1 MYTALAYYL
10 QLQAPALPVAFQN
23 WLPFPLDE
31 SNMATGKRLATPS
44 EAAHEQQKHPQL
56 KPDGVVGVDDTL
68 MTEPQELLLFEMHHH
83 QQMAN
88 GDKADEDADVNV
100 NATTDM
106 GEKLLIPKVRTFSM
120 LDAASTSQLGR
131 YLEDEEA
138 LHPPLE
144 STGSG
149 SSLHT
154 SLLSSNGSVVPRPPH
169 SKNLVLDPESNGS
182 VLQAAVSSGA
192 EVVEVVAEQSW
203 LITKLAV
210 QLIWAL
216 RMSKRWILCALRLI
230 SFVFLLLLPIVKVAI
245 YWFFDENVHKNI
257 IYGLN
262 RRNLLDVYTVPQ
274 MQKEADGSSSPTK
287 SRSASVTST
296 GSASFTEAR
305 YPVVVFVSGG
315 AWIIG
320 YKAWGALM
328 GRVLASLGVVVVM
341 PDYRNF
347 PQGVVPD
354 MVEDATRAMQW
365 VFDNIHLFGGDREN
379 VHLIGQSAGA
389 HLAMCTLLEQV
400 EKKRNV
406 SSNSAASPSSS
417 LGGMGNTSDCES
429 IESLSPLAQPITWN
443 LRQVR
448 SYSGISGPYNMEASI
463 ATFHRHGFDRAVVE
477 RIMAHRLAYYSPSLR
492 LLALSELPL
501 RTRHT
506 LVDDFPP
513 CFLFHGTADK
523 TVSYRSSEQLTAAL
537 QACNIPVS
545 TRFFEGKT
553 HTDPIIEDPIVGD
566 DFLLD
571 DVMAALKAQAPI
583 DPVTGKPRY
592 ELGARPQEKRYYPK
606 LLVRV
611 ARKINPF

>member
-1 MYTALAYYL
+1 
-10 QLQAPALPVAFQN
+10 
-23 WLPFPLDE
+23 
-31 SNMATGKRLATPS
+31 MATGQRPAAPS
-44 EAAHEQQKHPQL
+44 EAPQVQHKQQQQQQPDSFMNSAAEPHEP
-56 KPDGVVGVDDTL
+56 
-68 MTEPQELLLFEMHHH
+68 LLQNTHH
-83 QQMAN
+83 QQLPN
-88 GDKADEDADVNV
+88 GDQTAEEDAADVDIAV
-100 NATTDM
+100 P
-106 GEKLLIPKVRTFSM
+106 GEKLLIPKVRTFSL

-131 YLEDEEA
+131 YLEEEEA

-144 STGSG
+144 SAGSG
-149 SSLHT
+149 SSLHA
-154 SLLSSNGSVVPRPPH
+154 SLLSSSGSAVPRPPH
-169 SKNLVLDPESNGS
+169 SKNLVLDPESNGA

-210 QLIWAL
+210 QLLWAM

-230 SFVFLLLLPIVKVAI
+230 TFVVLLLPPIVKVAV
-245 YWFFDENVHKNI
+245 YWFVDENVHKNI

-274 MQKEADGSSSPTK
+274 TAKDAETMSK
-287 SRSASVTST
+287 SRSSSVTSAS
-296 GSASFTEAR
+296 SASFTDAR

-347 PQGVVPD
+347 PQGVVPG
-354 MVEDATRAMQW
+354 MVEDVTRAMQW
-365 VFDNIHLFGGDREN
+365 VFDNVHLFGGDREN

-400 EKKRNV
+400 EKKRNAAAT
-406 SSNSAASPSSS
+406 SASSPSSS
-417 LGGMGNTSDCES
+417 SVGGMGNTSDCES
-429 IESLSPLAQPITWN
+429 LESVSPLAQPITWD
-443 LRQVR
+443 LRQIR
-448 SYSGISGPYNMEASI
+448 SYIGISGPYNMEASI

-492 LLALSELPL
+492 LLALSELPS
-501 RTRHT
+501 RTRHA
-506 LVDDFPP
+506 LLEDFPP

-523 TVSYRSSEQLTAAL
+523 TVNYRSSEQCTAAL
-537 QACNIPVS
+537 QACGIPVS

-553 HTDPIIEDPIVGD
+553 HTDPIIEDPIIGD

-583 DPVTGKPRY
+583 DPISGKPRY

-606 LLVRV
+606 LLVRA

>member
-1 MYTALAYYL
+1 
-10 QLQAPALPVAFQN
+10 
-23 WLPFPLDE
+23 
-31 SNMATGKRLATPS
+31 MATGKRPAAPS
-44 EAAHEQQKHPQL
+44 EAVQVQQKHPQQQ
-56 KPDGVVGVDDTL
+56 PDGVVGVADNFAAA
-68 MTEPQELLLFEMHHH
+68 EPHEPLLQIHHN
-83 QQMAN
+83 QQMVH
-88 GDKADEDADVNV
+88 GDQADADADVN
-100 NATTDM
+100 ATAVP
-106 GEKLLIPKVRTFSM
+106 GKKLLMHKVRTFSM
-120 LDAASTSQLGR
+120 LDAASTSQLGK

-138 LHPPLE
+138 MHPPLE

-149 SSLHT
+149 SSLHA
-154 SLLSSNGSVVPRPPH
+154 SLLSSSGSAVPRPPH

-182 VLQAAVSSGA
+182 VFQAAVSSGA

-230 SFVFLLLLPIVKVAI
+230 SFVFLLLLPIVKVAV
-245 YWFFDENVHKNI
+245 YWFLNENVHKNI

-274 MQKEADGSSSPTK
+274 MKKEADVSSTPTK

-354 MVEDATRAMQW
+354 MVEDVTRAMQW

-389 HLAMCTLLEQV
+389 HLAICTLLEQV
-400 EKKRNV
+400 EKKRSAAVNF
-406 SSNSAASPSSS
+406 AASPSSS
-417 LGGMGNTSDCES
+417 VGGMGNTSDCES

-448 SYSGISGPYNMEASI
+448 SYIGISGPYNMEASI

-492 LLALSELPL
+492 LLALSELPS
-501 RTRHT
+501 RTRQA
-506 LVDDFPP
+506 LLEEFPP

-537 QACNIPVS
+537 QSCSIPVS

-583 DPVTGKPRY
+583 DPITGKPHY
-592 ELGARPQEKRYYPK
+592 ELGARPQERRYYPK

>member
-1 MYTALAYYL
+1 
-10 QLQAPALPVAFQN
+10 
-23 WLPFPLDE
+23 
-31 SNMATGKRLATPS
+31 MATGKRATAPS
-44 EAAHEQQKHPQL
+44 EAVQVQQKQQQQA
-56 KPDGVVGVDDTL
+56 DGSVDVAA
-68 MTEPQELLLFEMHHH
+68 EPQEPLLGMQH
-83 QQMAN
+83 QQLPN
-88 GDKADEDADVNV
+88 GDQAADDDDADVP
-100 NATTDM
+100 T
-106 GEKLLIPKVRTFSM
+106 EKLLIPKVRTFSM
-120 LDAASTSQLGR
+120 LDAASTSQLGK
-131 YLEDEEA
+131 YLEEEEA
-138 LHPPLE
+138 QHPPLE
-144 STGSG
+144 SSGSG

-154 SLLSSNGSVVPRPPH
+154 SLLSPGGQVPRPPH
-169 SKNLVLDPESNGS
+169 SKNLVLDPESNGA
-182 VLQAAVSSGA
+182 VFQAAVSSGA

-230 SFVFLLLLPIVKVAI
+230 SFVILLLPPVLKVAF
-245 YWFFDENVHKNI
+245 YWFMDENVHKNI

-274 MQKEADGSSSPTK
+274 TAKEAEASSTTGK
-287 SRSASVTST
+287 SRSGSVTST
-296 GSASFTEAR
+296 ASASFTEAR

-354 MVEDATRAMQW
+354 MVEDVTRAMQW

-400 EKKRNV
+400 EKKRTA
-406 SSNSAASPSSS
+406 AASPSSTS
-417 LGGMGNTSDCES
+417 SINGMGNTSDCES
-429 IESLSPLAQPITWN
+429 VESLSPLAQPITWN
-443 LRQVR
+443 LRQIR
-448 SYSGISGPYNMEASI
+448 SYIGISGPYNMEASI

-492 LLALSELPL
+492 FLALSEQPA
-501 RTRHT
+501 RTRQA
-506 LVDDFPP
+506 LLEDFPP

-523 TVSYRSSEQLTAAL
+523 TVSYRSSEQFTAAL
-537 QACNIPVS
+537 RACGVSVS
-545 TRFFEGKT
+545 TRFFEDKT
-553 HTDPIIEDPIVGD
+553 HTDPIIEDPIIGD

-571 DVMAALKAQAPI
+571 DVMAALKALAPI
-583 DPVTGKPRY
+583 EPITGKPRY

-606 LLVRV
+606 LLVHM

>member
-1 MYTALAYYL
+1 
-10 QLQAPALPVAFQN
+10 
-23 WLPFPLDE
+23 
-31 SNMATGKRLATPS
+31 MATGKRTQPPS
-44 EAAHEQQKHPQL
+44 EAVQVQQKHPQQ
-56 KPDGVVGVDDTL
+56 PSDSGVSFAETSAS
-68 MTEPQELLLFEMHHH
+68 EPQEPLLPMHYNRH
-83 QQMAN
+83 QLPN
-88 GDKADEDADVNV
+88 GDQAIDDNEDAPS
-100 NATTDM
+100 
-106 GEKLLIPKVRTFSM
+106 EKLLIPKVRTFSM
-120 LDAASTSQLGR
+120 LDAASTSQLGK

-149 SSLHT
+149 SSLHA
-154 SLLSSNGSVVPRPPH
+154 SLLSSSGSAVPRPPH
-169 SKNLVLDPESNGS
+169 SKNLVLDPESNGT
-182 VLQAAVSSGA
+182 VYQAAVSSGA

-230 SFVFLLLLPIVKVAI
+230 SFVLLLLLPIVKVAF
-245 YWFFDENVHKNI
+245 YWFMAENVHKNI

-274 MQKEADGSSSPTK
+274 TEKEAETEPSSRKP
-287 SRSASVTST
+287 RSASTTST
-296 GSASFTEAR
+296 ASASFTEAR

-354 MVEDATRAMQW
+354 MVEDVTRAMQW

-400 EKKRNV
+400 EKKRSASVNF
-406 SSNSAASPSSS
+406 AASPTGSV
-417 LGGMGNTSDCES
+417 GGMGNTSDCES
-429 IESLSPLAQPITWN
+429 VESLSPLAQPITWN

-448 SYSGISGPYNMEASI
+448 SFIGISGPYNMEASI

-492 LLALSELPL
+492 LLALSELPS
-501 RTRHT
+501 RTRHA
-506 LVDDFPP
+506 LLEDFPP
-513 CFLFHGTADK
+513 CFLFHGMADK

-537 QACNIPVS
+537 QSCDIPVS

-553 HTDPIIEDPIVGD
+553 HTDPIIEDPIIGD

-571 DVMAALKAQAPI
+571 DVMAALRTRAPI
-583 DPVTGKPRY
+583 DPITGKPRY
-592 ELGARPQEKRYYPK
+592 ELGLRPQEKRYYPK
-606 LLVRV
+606 RLVRV